1 MVKNPPLNKAV
12 LLILSISWCLFVIV
26 SNNESF
32 DEYTANLLTNIPD
45 IVEAS
50 LFESYRTFTSLFL
63 SNHGPLELLTNSFE
77 LIILGF
83 IMNGVMTNLEFLG
96 VFIISGSLGNLFA
109 DFFIVFLSRESGPSF
124 LGIMGMSDFSVGM
137 STALCGLLFY
147 SLSISIYS
155 GLHGKIRQRD
165 FYILSFFASTT
176 VLPWLYPFLGK
187 EPLNIA
193 DYVHF
198 FGSLVGLTLGIIY
211 SYKKKCFRLSSIY
224 TFKNH

>member
-1 MVKNPPLNKAV
+1 MEKIYGEESPLNKAV

-26 SNNESF
+26 SNNESY

-63 SNHGPLELLTNSFE
+63 SNHGPFELVTNSFE

-83 IMNGVMTNLEFLG
+83 IMNGVMTNLEFLS
-96 VFIISGSLGNLFA
+96 VFIISGSIGNLFA
-109 DFFIVFLSRESGPSF
+109 DFFIVFLSRESAPSF
-124 LGIMGMSDFSVGM
+124 LSTMGISDFSVGM

-147 SLSISIYS
+147 SLSVSIYS

-165 FYILSFFASTT
+165 FYILSFLLQS
-176 VLPWLYPFLGK
+176 LCCLGYIRSLGK
-187 EPLNIA
+187 RRWIL
-193 DYVHF
+193 
-198 FGSLVGLTLGIIY
+198 
-211 SYKKKCFRLSSIY
+211 
-224 TFKNH
+224 

>member
-1 MVKNPPLNKAV
+1 MVKNLPLNKAV

-26 SNNESF
+26 SNNESY

-50 LFESYRTFTSLFL
+50 LFESKRTFTSLFL
-63 SNHGPLELLTNSFE
+63 SNHGPFELVTNSFE

-83 IMNGVMTNLEFLG
+83 IMNGVMTNLEFLS
-96 VFIISGSLGNLFA
+96 VFIISGSIGNLFA
-109 DFFIVFLSRESGPSF
+109 DFFIVFLSRESAPSF
-124 LGIMGMSDFSVGM
+124 LSTMGISDFSVGM

-147 SLSISIYS
+147 SLSVSIYS

-165 FYILSFFASTT
+165 FYILSFFASVT
-176 VLPWLYPFLGK
+176 VLPWLYPFFGK
-187 EPLNIA
+187 APLDIV

-198 FGSLVGLTLGIIY
+198 FGSLIGLTLGIIY
-211 SYKKKCFRLSSIY
+211 IAIKRNASP
-224 TFKNH
+224 

>member
-26 SNNESF
+26 SNNESY

-63 SNHGPLELLTNSFE
+63 SNHGPFELVTNSFE

-124 LGIMGMSDFSVGM
+124 LGTMGMSDFSVGM

-165 FYILSFFASTT
+165 FYILSFFASVT
-176 VLPWLYPFLGK
+176 VLPWLYPFFGK
-187 EPLNIA
+187 APLDIV

-198 FGSLVGLTLGIIY
+198 FGSLIGLTLGIIY
-211 SYKKKCFRLSSIY
+211 IAIKRNASP
-224 TFKNH
+224 

>member
-26 SNNESF
+26 SNNESY

-50 LFESYRTFTSLFL
+50 LFESYRTFTSVFL
-63 SNHGPLELLTNSFE
+63 SNHGPLELLTNRFE

-124 LGIMGMSDFSVGM
+124 LGTMGMSDFSVGM

>member
-1 MVKNPPLNKAV
+1 MVKNLPLNKAV

-26 SNNESF
+26 SNNESY

-50 LFESYRTFTSLFL
+50 LFESYRTFTRLFL
-63 SNHGPLELLTNSFE
+63 SNHGPFELVTNSFE

-83 IMNGVMTNLEFLG
+83 IMNGVMTNLEFLS
-96 VFIISGSLGNLFA
+96 VFIISGSIGNLFA
-109 DFFIVFLSRESGPSF
+109 DFFIVFLSRESAPSF
-124 LGIMGMSDFSVGM
+124 LSTMGISDFSVGM

-147 SLSISIYS
+147 SLSVSIYS

-165 FYILSFFASTT
+165 FYILSFFASVT
-176 VLPWLYPFLGK
+176 VLPWLYPFFGK
-187 EPLNIA
+187 APLDIV

-198 FGSLVGLTLGIIY
+198 FGSLIGLTLGIIY
-211 SYKKKCFRLSSIY
+211 IAIKRNASP
-224 TFKNH
+224 

>member
-1 MVKNPPLNKAV
+1 MVKNPSLNKAV

-26 SNNESF
+26 SNNESY

-83 IMNGVMTNLEFLG
+83 IMNGVMTNLEFLS
-96 VFIISGSLGNLFA
+96 VFIISGSIGNLFA
-109 DFFIVFLSRESGPSF
+109 DFFIVFLSRESAPSF
-124 LGIMGMSDFSVGM
+124 LSTMGISDFSVGM

-147 SLSISIYS
+147 SLSVSIYS

-165 FYILSFFASTT
+165 FYILSFFASVT
-176 VLPWLYPFLGK
+176 VLPWLYPFFGK
-187 EPLNIA
+187 APLDIV

-198 FGSLVGLTLGIIY
+198 WAL
-211 SYKKKCFRLSSIY
+211 
-224 TFKNH
+224 

>member
-1 MVKNPPLNKAV
+1 MVKNLPLNKAV

-26 SNNESF
+26 SNNESY

-63 SNHGPLELLTNSFE
+63 SNHGPFELVTNSFE

-124 LGIMGMSDFSVGM
+124 LGTMGMSDFSVGM

-165 FYILSFFASTT
+165 FYILSFFASVT
-176 VLPWLYPFLGK
+176 VLPWLYPFFGK
-187 EPLNIA
+187 APLDIV

-198 FGSLVGLTLGIIY
+198 FGSLIGLTLGIIY
-211 SYKKKCFRLSSIY
+211 IAIKRNASP
-224 TFKNH
+224 

>member
-1 MVKNPPLNKAV
+1 MVKNPSLNKAV

-26 SNNESF
+26 SNNESY

-83 IMNGVMTNLEFLG
+83 IMNGVMTNLEFLS
-96 VFIISGSLGNLFA
+96 VFIISGSIGNLFA
-109 DFFIVFLSRESGPSF
+109 DFFIVFLSRESAPSF
-124 LGIMGMSDFSVGM
+124 LSTMGISDFSVGM

-147 SLSISIYS
+147 SLSVSIYS

-165 FYILSFFASTT
+165 FYILSFFASVT
-176 VLPWLYPFLGK
+176 VLPWLYPFFGK
-187 EPLNIA
+187 APLNIV

-198 FGSLVGLTLGIIY
+198 FGSLIGLTLGIIY
-211 SYKKKCFRLSSIY
+211 IVSTELGC
-224 TFKNH
+224 

>member
-26 SNNESF
+26 SNNESY

-124 LGIMGMSDFSVGM
+124 LGTMGMSDFSVGM

-165 FYILSFFASTT
+165 FYILSFLLQPRCYPGYIHSWGKSRLILPTT
-176 VLPWLYPFLGK
+176 FIFLALWL
-187 EPLNIA
+187 
-193 DYVHF
+193 V
-198 FGSLVGLTLGIIY
+198 
-211 SYKKKCFRLSSIY
+211 
-224 TFKNH
+224 

>member
-1 MVKNPPLNKAV
+1 MVKNPSLNKAV

-26 SNNESF
+26 SNNESY

-83 IMNGVMTNLEFLG
+83 IMNGVMTNLEFLS
-96 VFIISGSLGNLFA
+96 VFIISGSIGNLFA
-109 DFFIVFLSRESGPSF
+109 DFFIVFLSRESAPSF
-124 LGIMGMSDFSVGM
+124 LSTMGISDFSVGM

-147 SLSISIYS
+147 SLSVSIYS

-165 FYILSFFASTT
+165 FYILSFFASVT
-176 VLPWLYPFLGK
+176 VLPWLYPFFGK
-187 EPLNIA
+187 APLNIV

-198 FGSLVGLTLGIIY
+198 FGSLIGLTLGIIY
-211 SYKKKCFRLSSIY
+211 IATKRNASA
-224 TFKNH
+224 

>member
-26 SNNESF
+26 SNNESY

-63 SNHGPLELLTNSFE
+63 SNHGPFELVTNSFE

-83 IMNGVMTNLEFLG
+83 IMNGVMTNLEFLS
-96 VFIISGSLGNLFA
+96 VFIISGSIGNLFA
-109 DFFIVFLSRESGPSF
+109 DFFIVFLSRESAPSF
-124 LGIMGMSDFSVGM
+124 LSTMGISDFSVGM

-147 SLSISIYS
+147 SLSVSIYS

-165 FYILSFFASTT
+165 FYILSFFASVT
-176 VLPWLYPFLGK
+176 VLPWLYPFFGK
-187 EPLNIA
+187 APLDIV

-198 FGSLVGLTLGIIY
+198 FGSLIGLTLGIIY
-211 SYKKKCFRLSSIY
+211 IAIKRNASP
-224 TFKNH
+224 

>member
-1 MVKNPPLNKAV
+1 MVKNLPLNKAV

-26 SNNESF
+26 SNNESY

-63 SNHGPLELLTNSFE
+63 SNHGPFELVTNSFE

-83 IMNGVMTNLEFLG
+83 IMNGVMTNLEFLS
-96 VFIISGSLGNLFA
+96 VFIISGSIGNLFA
-109 DFFIVFLSRESGPSF
+109 DFFIVFLSRESAPSF
-124 LGIMGMSDFSVGM
+124 LSTMGISDFSVGM

-147 SLSISIYS
+147 SLSVSIYS

-165 FYILSFFASTT
+165 FYILSFFASVT
-176 VLPWLYPFLGK
+176 VLPWLYPFFGK
-187 EPLNIA
+187 APLDIV

-198 FGSLVGLTLGIIY
+198 FGSLIGLTLGIIY
-211 SYKKKCFRLSSIY
+211 IAIKRNASP
-224 TFKNH
+224 